1 MGMNDGFFKDYGFG
15 NYYQGTS
22 QNTSG
27 QTYNP
32 ANYGG
37 RGVFNPSDPNNVNNI
52 NPTSFRSKNPLGL
65 MAGPVQMPN
74 GNFSLSSLYNPNWG
88 NQGITLARHSD
99 EEPPLKYPTRTH
111 YPWDNGTTVQ
121 PDFALR
127 SSDYTPPTVRYPLI
141 SAATGGSN
149 DQFSSDWWN
158 GLYKQLGWM

>member
-37 RGVFNPSDPNNVNNI
+37 RGAFNPADPNNVNNI
-52 NPTSFRSKNPLGL
+52 NPTSFRSSHPLGF
-65 MAGPVQMPN
+65 MFNPSQMSN

-88 NQGITLARHSD
+88 NQGISLARN
-99 EEPPLKYPTRTH
+99 
-111 YPWDNGTTVQ
+111 DN
-121 PDFALR
+121 
-127 SSDYTPPTVRYPLI
+127 
-141 SAATGGSN
+141 N

-158 GLYKQLGWM
+158 NLYRQMGWM

>member
-37 RGVFNPSDPNNVNNI
+37 RGAFNPSDPNNINNI
-52 NPTSFRSKNPLGL
+52 NPSSFRLSNPLGF
-65 MAGPVQMPN
+65 MNGPLQMPN
-74 GNFSLSSLYNPNWG
+74 GNFSLGSLYNPNWG
-88 NQGITLARHSD
+88 NQGISL
-99 EEPPLKYPTRTH
+99 TR
-111 YPWDNGTTVQ
+111 N
-121 PDFALR
+121 
-127 SSDYTPPTVRYPLI
+127 DY
-141 SAATGGSN
+141 N

-158 GLYKQLGWM
+158 NLYKQMGWM